1 MEIDYY
7 KFALSMYLKN
17 CKERQAYGEKPYE
30 SFEAY
35 EKTNREFIK
44 NLFDSK

>member
-1 MEIDYY
+1 MEVDYY

-17 CKERQAYGEKPYE
+17 CKERFAHGEEPYK

-35 EKTNREFIK
+35 EKANRDLIQD
-44 NLFDSK
+44 LFDSK